1 MREVGTVL
9 VTGGCSGLGAAA
21 VQAVATSG
29 GRPLVLDR
37 VPPPPGIAEVTAG
50 FAVVDLADTRAAEA
64 AVQSVA
70 DRSGGLDAVFTAAGT
85 DRCGRL
91 ADVPGDEWD
100 RVVQVNLLGTA
111 AVVRAALP
119 YLRRSHGR
127 VVTCASTLGLRAVS
141 DATAYCASKF
151 GVVGFTRALA
161 AEAAGEVGVTMLVP
175 GGMHTA
181 FFDDREE
188 HYKPPPDAR
197 LNQPEDVAQAVL
209 FALRQPPGCELRE
222 LVIAPS
228 RESSWP

>member
-1 MREVGTVL
+1 VTVGTIL
-9 VTGGCSGLGAAA
+9 VTGGSSGLGAAT
-21 VQAVATSG
+21 VAAIAAAG
-29 GRPLVLDR
+29 GRPVVLDR
-37 VPPPPGIAEVTAG
+37 QPPSSDADFEL
-50 FAVVDLADTRAAEA
+50 VDLADTRAAEQA
-64 AVQSVA
+64 TTALAERV
-70 DRSGGLDAVFTAAGT
+70 GGLDGVFTAAGV
-85 DRCGRL
+85 DRCGML

-100 RVVQVNLLGTA
+100 WVIKVNLLGTA

-119 YLRRSHGR
+119 YLLRSQGR

-161 AEAAGEVGVTMLVP
+161 AETQGTIGVTMLVP

-188 HYKPPPDAR
+188 KYRPPADAK
-197 LNQPEDVAQAVL
+197 LNRPEDVAAAVL
-209 FALRQPPGCELRE
+209 FALSQPPGCEVRE
-222 LVIAPS
+222 LVVTPA